1 MRRRRTGWG
10 GIHRGPAAATAA
22 GVLAGFLGVAALL
35 ALTACDH
42 RPPPPSPEVVAEIDG
57 QEVRYGEFEAYVESA
72 LGDAGDSLGSDV
84 LSQLFDQ
91 FLEERLL
98 ARLAVDRGLL
108 PEDAAAGRNLRRR
121 AVDRLLADAELAEG
135 GAVAGEAVV
144 EFYAAHP
151 ERFERPPR
159 VRLRQILTEERQ
171 LAEDALAEIRAG
183 ADFGA
188 VARRLAGEGGTDD
201 AAGGDTSG
209 NGFVGGSLGE
219 LSREDLPPAFAEV
232 ILELEPGEV
241 SGVVEAEYGFHLFQV
256 TEKLPAE
263 TVPLEVA
270 WDEIERELLQ
280 RRADRLLT
288 ELAEEAHRR
297 YDVSVWERNLPFNY
311 RGIYRAEAV

>member
-1 MRRRRTGWG
+1 MRRCRMEWRRV
-10 GIHRGPAAATAA
+10 HRGPAAATTA
-22 GVLAGFLGVAALL
+22 GVLAAILGVAALL
-35 ALTACDH
+35 ALTACDR

-57 QEVRYGEFEAYVESA
+57 QAVRYGEFEAYVESA

-108 PEDAAAGRNLRRR
+108 PEDAADGRNLRRR
-121 AVDRLLADAELAEG
+121 AVDALLADAELAEG
-135 GAVAGEAVV
+135 AVAGEAVE

-171 LAEDALAEIRAG
+171 LAEEALAEIRAG
-183 ADFGA
+183 ADFAA
-188 VARRLAGEGGTDD
+188 VARRLAGEGGTGD
-201 AAGGDTSG
+201 AAGGDSSG

-232 ILELEPGEV
+232 ILELAPGEV

-263 TVPLEVA
+263 TVPLEVVR
-270 WDEIERELLQ
+270 DEIERELLQ
-280 RRADRLLT
+280 RRADRLLA
-288 ELAEEAHRR
+288 ELAEEARRR
-297 YDVSVWERNLPFNY
+297 YDVAVWERNLPFNY